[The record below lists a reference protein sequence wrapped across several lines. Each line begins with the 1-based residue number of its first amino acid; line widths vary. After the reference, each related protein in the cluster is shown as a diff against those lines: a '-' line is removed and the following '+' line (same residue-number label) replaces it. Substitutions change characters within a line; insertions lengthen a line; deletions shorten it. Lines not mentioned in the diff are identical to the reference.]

1 MNSDPIEQF
10 LLVPN
15 ADEIAPVFDDRPIGL
30 LHQQDVECR
39 APAGDGAVYPES
51 NDEADGG

>member
-1 MNSDPIEQF
+1 

-30 LHQQDVECR
+30 LHQQDVDCR